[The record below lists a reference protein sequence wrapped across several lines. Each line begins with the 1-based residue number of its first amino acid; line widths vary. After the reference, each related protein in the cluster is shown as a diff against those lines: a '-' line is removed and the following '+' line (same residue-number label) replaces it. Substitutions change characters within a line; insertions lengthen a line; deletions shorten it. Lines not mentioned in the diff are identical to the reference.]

1 MYRRRISMN
10 ETQFVIFKLEKESYA
25 IDIMKVQEITDF
37 RTATAVPDA
46 PDYIYGVINLRG
58 NIVPIINL
66 KKKLNIHEE
75 TDVENRRIVI
85 VNINKTQV
93 GVAVDDASQVLTLSA
108 DQIDRAPQAIRKKG
122 TNLISGIG
130 KSEDAIIL
138 IVDFESLINDKE
150 FDQLQEVTV

>member
-1 MYRRRISMN
+1 MN

-138 IVDFESLINDKE
+138 IVDFESLVNDKE

>member
-1 MYRRRISMN
+1 MN

>member
-1 MYRRRISMN
+1 
-10 ETQFVIFKLEKESYA
+10 
-25 IDIMKVQEITDF
+25 
-37 RTATAVPDA
+37 
-46 PDYIYGVINLRG
+46 
-58 NIVPIINL
+58 
-66 KKKLNIHEE
+66 
-75 TDVENRRIVI
+75 RIVI